1 MAPFRTW
8 GIHGRVVMQTLVL
21 YQLDLYPNHTISA
34 NAPNKCCPFS
44 ISENHAKV
52 APPRCRK
59 AKSSETQIFKNVKK
73 CPPSS
78 FQSVCLS
85 LSLSLFFLKLG
96 YTFQSK
102 PRKRGLSLGQA
113 TEGRARRGPP
123 WSVAP
128 NFLSMFEQKW
138 QHKIMAMMVPSI
150 QYQHTLWSQ
159 LATICYSNMF
169 LPKSF
174 EQRMV
179 VNCDHMIYILAFG
192 YNLFSKTCCK
202 HEKNT
207 FEVTGLGDAEL

>member
-78 FQSVCLS
+78 FHKRKYSKTGPALLS
-85 LSLSLFFLKLG
+85 QTKTVQNWPPPKRGVQNGLIHWHIVLLVFNGKGKRVTLMFIATLYG
-96 YTFQSK
+96 IYTFSRVSE
-102 PRKRGLSLGQA
+102 PRHVSEASERAHILHMTHKQMHITQA
-113 TEGRARRGPP
+113 T
-123 WSVAP
+123 
-128 NFLSMFEQKW
+128 
-138 QHKIMAMMVPSI
+138 
-150 QYQHTLWSQ
+150 
-159 LATICYSNMF
+159 
-169 LPKSF
+169 
-174 EQRMV
+174 
-179 VNCDHMIYILAFG
+179 
-192 YNLFSKTCCK
+192 SKTIPQTK
-202 HEKNT
+202 MKNT
-207 FEVTGLGDAEL
+207 TQSEVAIKPPQ